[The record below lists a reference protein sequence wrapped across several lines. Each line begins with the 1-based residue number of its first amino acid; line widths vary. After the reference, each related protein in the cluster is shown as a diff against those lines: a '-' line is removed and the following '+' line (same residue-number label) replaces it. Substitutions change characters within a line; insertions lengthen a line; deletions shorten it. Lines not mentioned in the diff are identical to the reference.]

1 MAKAERSP
9 LGTALSVTIHRIKG
23 SKEATPL
30 LNRCG
35 VGIPCTDVHDLN
47 SKWAKSITM
56 EHKKM
61 LPPVLSKVGV
71 YTSRLITQ
79 MVNNRHRHAHKP
91 LITLLVWWAFLYNP
105 WGFYNWNN
113 NQPRSESQRWS
124 NARWIQYQLA
134 DNRYIHQDESHNG
147 KAQSYTEENI
157 RYPDLFNSQRD

>member
-1 MAKAERSP
+1 MWPFTE
-9 LGTALSVTIHRIKG
+9 
-23 SKEATPL
+23 SKVVRRRL
-30 LNRCG
+30 LCWIAVELEYPAQMSMTWTVNGQSLLLWNTRRCY
-35 VGIPCTDVHDLN
+35 L
-47 SKWAKSITM
+47 
-56 EHKKM
+56 
-61 LPPVLSKVGV
+61 PVLSKVGV

-113 NQPRSESQRWS
+113 NQPRSESQRWP

-157 RYPDLFNSQRD
+157 GYPDLFNSQRD

>member
-23 SKEATPL
+23 SKEATTL

-47 SKWAKSITM
+47 SLLLWNTRRCY
-56 EHKKM
+56 
-61 LPPVLSKVGV
+61 LPVLSKVGV

-91 LITLLVWWAFLYNP
+91 LITLLVW
-105 WGFYNWNN
+105 
-113 NQPRSESQRWS
+113 
-124 NARWIQYQLA
+124 
-134 DNRYIHQDESHNG
+134 
-147 KAQSYTEENI
+147 
-157 RYPDLFNSQRD
+157 